1 MPHVHGVAWI
11 DKSHL
16 DKYLIPGSN
25 DFKENATELIDKL
38 VTCKL
43 PAGDSELL
51 DIVKNVQ
58 KHQHTRSCKK
68 YNGTCRYSA
77 PWLPSPRTI
86 IARPLP
92 ENLREEDR
100 SEQMKL
106 AKDILE
112 GAREVLEDPK
122 IDEDM
127 TFEQFLNKVGVSEED
142 YMKAIGTS
150 SKGDVIVLKR
160 SVAERYINGYNPEWL
175 RAWNANMD
183 FQFCLNPHAVITYI
197 TDYMGK
203 FKHDM

>member
-1 MPHVHGVAWI
+1 MPHVHGVAWLE
-11 DKSHL
+11 KSHL
-16 DKYLIPGSN
+16 EKYLTVGTN
-25 DFKENATELIDKL
+25 DFNDNATELIDML

-43 PAGDSELL
+43 PEDDPELL

-58 KHQHTRSCKK
+58 KHQHTKSCKK
-68 YNGTCRYSA
+68 YNGRCRYNA

-92 ENLREEDR
+92 DTM
-100 SEQMKL
+100 SEKEKQEFMET

-112 GAREVLEDPK
+112 RARGVLEDPK
-122 IDEDM
+122 LNDKM
-127 TFEQFLNKVGVSEED
+127 TFEEFLKAVGVSESS
-142 YMKAIGTS
+142 YMKTIGTS

-160 SVAERYINGYNPEWL
+160 SVAERFINGYNPEWL

-203 FKHDM
+203 